1 MDELRTTLPVDN
13 PTLEWLAQAS
23 ALTSLIRVLKT
34 TDDDFDPTLN
44 AVIATMQTIGE
55 IMEAIV
61 DAVKSGATEVTLS
74 PAQAVV
80 VSTLPRLPKPASPP
94 SRRRRPKRTV

>member
-1 MDELRTTLPVDN
+1 
-13 PTLEWLAQAS
+13 
-23 ALTSLIRVLKT
+23 
-34 TDDDFDPTLN
+34 
-44 AVIATMQTIGE
+44 
-55 IMEAIV
+55 MEAIV